1 MKLPAYKKMFSAA
14 AAASVLLI
22 TAACGT
28 DTAADAKT
36 DTASSTSSTA
46 DSSSSSSSYTDG
58 EYEAE
63 GSYSTPGG
71 TSKVTVDLTLEGDT
85 ITAVTVTPGSSG
97 PSLQYQ
103 QKFAGGIADEVVGKS
118 IDDLSVTKVA
128 GSSLTSGGF
137 NKAIEEIKADASA

>member
-1 MKLPAYKKMFSAA
+1 MKLPVYKKMFSAA
-14 AAASVLLI
+14 GAASVLLI

-28 DTAADAKT
+28 DDAANAKT

-46 DSSSSSSSYTDG
+46 DISSSSSSSYTDG

-85 ITAVTVTPGSSG
+85 ITAVTVTP
-97 PSLQYQ
+97 PST
-103 QKFAGGIADEVVGKS
+103 G
-118 IDDLSVTKVA
+118 TTPT
-128 GSSLTSGGF
+128 SSLTSRCCSTL
-137 NKAIEEIKADASA
+137 AQPARASSSTSSPEC